1 MLRSVISIQNV
12 ADLGQRYDIIFEANQ
27 DVGNYWMRAVPASG
41 CSNIAN
47 ADGIRAIVRYE
58 GGDDSS
64 DPTSIPFPIT
74 DTECKDETG
83 LVPILPRNVGTLAYG
98 QEANISVIKDVQNNL
113 VKFAIDGSSL
123 LIDWD
128 NPTLLLAE
136 ASDPS
141 FPTSYN
147 VIELNGTSDTVRR
160 FFTQLIE
167 VDLYR
172 GAIRWTDRTQPSCT
186 AIKDLN

>member
-1 MLRSVISIQNV
+1 MPIQVI

-27 DVGNYWMRAVPASG
+27 QIGNYWMRAVPAAG
-41 CSNIAN
+41 CSVIGN

-58 GGDDSS
+58 GADDSA
-64 DPTSIPFPIT
+64 DPTSIPFTIT

-83 LVPILPRNVGTLAYG
+83 LVPIVPRNVPTLAYG
-98 QEANISVIKDVQNNL
+98 QQANISVVEDVQTKIL
-113 VKFAIDGSSL
+113 AFAIDGSSL

-147 VIELNGTSDTVRR
+147 DVQLNGTSATVYPICHL
-160 FFTQLIE
+160 TN
-167 VDLYR
+167 
-172 GAIRWTDRTQPSCT
+172 GSGPMS
-186 AIKDLN
+186 